1 MWICCNE
8 KLFKKLQIFGGAKRM
23 TQRHRTINNSKFK
36 TTGDKIMK
44 TNSNNRTSTIR
55 TVARTWIVTPIM
67 ATSFLIGTAPSFATI
82 DNQATA
88 TGTPSSGTL
97 PASQSNLVQIPVA
110 TAGPSLS
117 VAKSVKKVG
126 GLDVSISS
134 GLDPTIVDANDQ
146 IVYNYIVTN
155 NGNVTISSV
164 VPVDPKPKFGPA
176 QVLGTGTFAGFVLFP
191 AGQST
196 TLAPGQAV
204 TYTNTYTLSQP
215 DIDRAAG
222 ISNAVNNSATAT
234 GTPTSGTLGVVP
246 PGTATTTIPAG
257 PRLTIVKTFVLA
269 DVAGGTA
276 AKADVGEFIT
286 YTYSVKND
294 GNVPITNVTI
304 TDTHE
309 GAPVP
314 AASITG
320 DALVSDGPL
329 APGTT
334 STDATANNGIW
345 SVLQPGAT
353 IKFTYTHTVTQA
365 EFDAG

>member
-55 TVARTWIVTPIM
+55 TVARTWIVTPII

-88 TGTPSSGTL
+88 TGTPSSGVL
-97 PASQSNLVQIPVA
+97 PTATSNLVQIPVA

-117 VAKSVKKVG
+117 VAKSVLTPATVNLG
-126 GLDVSISS
+126 TNT
-134 GLDPTIVDANDQ
+134 TIADAGDR
-146 IVYNYIVTN
+146 IVYQYIVTN
-155 NGNVTISSV
+155 NGNVSMTAV
-164 VPVDPKPKFGPA
+164 VPIDPKPKFGPS
-176 QVLGTGTFAGFVLFP
+176 QVLGTGTFGGFVIT
-191 AGQST
+191 AGSAS
-196 TLAPGQAV
+196 LLPGQTV
-204 TYTNTYTLSQP
+204 TYTNTYTLSQL
-215 DIDRAAG
+215 DVDRAAG
-222 ISNAVNNSATAT
+222 ITVPANAVNNSATAT
-234 GTPTSGTLGVVP
+234 GTPASGTLGVVP

-257 PRLTIVKTFVLA
+257 PLLSIVKTFVLA
-269 DVAGGTA
+269 DVGGGTA
-276 AKADVGEFIT
+276 AKADVGEIIT
-286 YTYSVKND
+286 YTYTVKND

-304 TDTHE
+304 SDTHE